1 MTILADW
8 QIREFAQTGMIDPF
22 VDRQVKE
29 VETTESFVFDGGLKK
44 RVISYGASSFGYDI
58 RCSNEFKIFT
68 PSTGQLTVVDPKA
81 FDPAALVDYVGDVCV
96 IPPHSYVLTR
106 SLEYFKMQ
114 RNVTAICLGKSTY
127 ARCAVLVNCTPLEA
141 GWEGHLTIEISNLSP
156 LPVKLYANEGIA
168 QLLFFQGEQPDVS
181 YADRGGKYQGQRGV
195 TLAKV

>member
-8 QIREFAQTGMIDPF
+8 QIIELAKAGMIEPF
-22 VDRQVKE
+22 VNEQVKE
-29 VETTESFVFDGGLKK
+29 VERTAAGLNWTQK
-44 RVISYGASSFGYDI
+44 VISYGVSSFGYDL
-58 RCSNEFKIFT
+58 RCSDEFKIFT

-106 SLEYFKMQ
+106 SLEYFKMP

-127 ARCAVLVNCTPLEA
+127 ARAAVLVNMTPLESS
-141 GWEGHLTIEISNLSP
+141 WEGHLTIEISNLSP
-156 LPVKLYANEGIA
+156 LPVKIYANEGIA
-168 QLLFFQGEQPDVS
+168 QIVFLQGEQPAVS
-181 YADRGGKYQGQRGV
+181 YADRKGKYQSQVGI